1 MSEGVC
7 CSRRRVLAQQH
18 QAGKMFIIS
27 EFPGQE
33 AANSRGFPVFPNCHN
48 SGQVLFLFSVLHKK
62 VPFFLI
68 YIYLLTSLRTGLIA
82 RLPKAHEGPSHK
94 SQGFNGRTP
103 VAKQRLRRAKQMPAE
118 CNGTRIHFNWFGCGQ
133 KRQVLQGLRLL
144 G

>member
-33 AANSRGFPVFPNCHN
+33 AANSPGFPVYTITSQTAQFWPGFIFV
-48 SGQVLFLFSVLHKK
+48 SSFAQEGSFF
-62 VPFFLI
+62 FFL
-68 YIYLLTSLRTGLIA
+68 YISLDFVTH
-82 RLPKAHEGPSHK
+82 RLDCMFTHEGPSHK

-118 CNGTRIHFNWFGCGQ
+118 CNGM
-133 KRQVLQGLRLL
+133 
-144 G
+144 